1 MINQAIPLC
10 LSYRLDCFTHDL
22 FYGLV
27 TPARMLGLS
36 VAFLTMMFQRRI
48 LMKTFWVNP
57 LLVVAI
63 LSVPTIAAGQVENR
77 ENALA
82 TEESHVLG
90 TVQKLFDAMAARDT
104 VAAALAVIDDV
115 SLVSTAET
123 VDGPVVNKM
132 DRATFFASIASPSNS
147 MLERMWDATV
157 RVHGGIA
164 TVWTPYD
171 FHRNGEFSHCG
182 IDAANLV
189 RTKDGW
195 RIASLVWTAEPT
207 GCSPSPLGP
216 PPN

>member
-1 MINQAIPLC
+1 
-10 LSYRLDCFTHDL
+10 
-22 FYGLV
+22 
-27 TPARMLGLS
+27 
-36 VAFLTMMFQRRI
+36 
-48 LMKTFWVNP
+48 MKNLWVST

-123 VDGPVVNKM
+123 ADGPVTNKM
-132 DRATFFASIASPSNS
+132 DRATFFAAIANPSNS

-157 RVHGGIA
+157 RIHGGIA

-216 PPN
+216 PPS